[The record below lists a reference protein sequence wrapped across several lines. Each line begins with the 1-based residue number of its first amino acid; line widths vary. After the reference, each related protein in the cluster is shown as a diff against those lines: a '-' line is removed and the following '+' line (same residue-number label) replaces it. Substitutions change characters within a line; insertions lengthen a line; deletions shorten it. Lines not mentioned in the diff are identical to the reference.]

1 MQIEIPTYTERFGA
15 VRIYNVLRI
24 FELDSGLSNGTPPH
38 ESQLMRTIRRIPYD
52 HLVDIEKRMA
62 IVIPCKQERLKV
74 LEGVL
79 SGIPHDCLTIL
90 VSNSQRTPVDRF
102 RMEEEALSQFCRI
115 VQRRAI
121 LIHQRDPGLGEAFA
135 AGGFSALL
143 DKDGLVRHGK
153 GEGMLVGLALAR
165 LCGKDFVGFIDAD
178 NYVPGAV
185 NEYVKDFAAGLH
197 MASTPYSMVRISWH
211 SKPKIT
217 TTRLFFERQG
227 RVSEVS
233 NRFLNL
239 LISHYSGFG
248 TEVIKTGNAG
258 EHAFT
263 MQLGEMLRFAS
274 GYAVE
279 PYQYIQM
286 LELFGGVH
294 PSPHPE
300 VMDKGVEV
308 YQIETRNPHFHEN
321 KGEEHVVSMRGNALQ
336 VIYDSSICPEP
347 LRKDI
352 KSYLRR
358 EGMEDELKKPRLI
371 YPPIKDLKLDSFV
384 DILGQKATTFQEIQS
399 AVTIPVP
406 AEPLIQAPDPNP
418 QVAEEAPEPA
428 KD

>member
-1 MQIEIPTYTERFGA
+1 MRIEIPTYTERFGA

-24 FELDSGLSNGTPPH
+24 FELDSGLSNTGSEQ
-38 ESQLMRTIRRIPYD
+38 ESHLGQTIRRIPYD
-52 HLVDIEKRMA
+52 RLADIEKRMA

-90 VSNSQRTPVDRF
+90 VSNSKREPVDRF
-102 RMEEEALSQFCRI
+102 RMEKEALSQFCRI
-115 VQRRAI
+115 VQRHAM

-135 AGGFSALL
+135 AGNFSALL
-143 DKDGLVRHGK
+143 DEEGCVRHGK
-153 GEGMLVGLALAR
+153 GEGMLVGLALAK

-185 NEYVKDFAAGLH
+185 NEYVKDFAAGLY
-197 MASTPYSMVRISWH
+197 MSSTPFSMVRISWR

-217 TTRLFFERQG
+217 STRLFFERRG
-227 RVSEVS
+227 RASEVT
-233 NRFLNL
+233 NRYLNL

-263 MQLGEMLRFAS
+263 MELGEMLSFAS

-294 PSPHPE
+294 PSPYPE

-308 YQIETRNPHFHEN
+308 YQVETRNPHFHEN
-321 KGEEHVVSMRGNALQ
+321 KGDQHVADMRGSALQ
-336 VIYDSSICPEP
+336 VVHDSSICPES
-347 LRKDI
+347 LR
-352 KSYLRR
+352 SAVRNYLES
-358 EGMEDELKKPRLI
+358 EGLEDQLNKPRVT
-371 YPPIKDLKLDSFV
+371 YPPINKLNLNSFLEV
-384 DILGQKATTFQEIQS
+384 LSRKASTFQQIQ
-399 AVTIPVP
+399 PVVSIRVP
-406 AEPLIQAPDPNP
+406 VRPLIQVLDGNSRHEDKAPDK
-418 QVAEEAPEPA
+418 AS
-428 KD
+428 K

>member
-1 MQIEIPTYTERFGA
+1 MRIEIPTYTERFGA

-24 FELDSGLSNGTPPH
+24 FELDSGLSNGHAPH
-38 ESQLMRTIRRIPYD
+38 ESQPVQTIRRLPYD

-90 VSNSQRTPVDRF
+90 VSNSQRAPIDRF

-135 AGGFSALL
+135 AGGFSTLL
-143 DKDGLVRHGK
+143 DDEGLVRHGK
-153 GEGMLVGLALAR
+153 GEGMLVGLVLAK
-165 LCGKDFVGFIDAD
+165 LCSKDFVGFVDAD

-185 NEYVKDFAAGLH
+185 NEYVKDFAAGLY
-197 MASTPYSMVRISWH
+197 MATTPYSMVRISWH

-217 TTRLFFERQG
+217 PTRLFFERQG

-258 EHAFT
+258 EHAFS
-263 MQLGEMLRFAS
+263 MQLGEKLSFAS

-279 PYQYIQM
+279 PYQYVQL

-294 PSPHPE
+294 PSPYPE
-300 VMDKGVEV
+300 VMDKGVDV

-321 KGEEHVVSMRGNALQ
+321 KGEEHVVDMRGSTLQ
-336 VIYDSSICPEP
+336 VIYDSPVCPKP
-347 LRKDI
+347 VRDTI
-352 KSYLRR
+352 KTYLRG
-358 EGMEDELKKPRLI
+358 EKLEDQLKKPRLI
-371 YPPIKDLKLDSFV
+371 YPPITGLNLDSFV
-384 DILGQKATTFQEIQS
+384 DVLGEKAKTFQQIQP
-399 AVTIPVP
+399 AVTVRVP
-406 AEPLIQAPDPNP
+406 TEPLIQAPDTILQP
-418 QVAEEAPEPA
+418 AEEAPDAATE
-428 KD
+428 